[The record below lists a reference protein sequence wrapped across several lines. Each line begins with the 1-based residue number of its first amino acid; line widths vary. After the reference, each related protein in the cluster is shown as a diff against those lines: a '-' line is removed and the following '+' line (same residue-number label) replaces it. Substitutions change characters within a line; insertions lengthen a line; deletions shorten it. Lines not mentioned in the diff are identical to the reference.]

1 MRVRDLSDG
10 RVLLIDGGTLVRI
23 LSSRGIT
30 VRNEGV
36 LVCISSSK
44 SVTVRNLGVGRAL
57 ACEVNPEAT
66 LVRSLDL
73 FEWVGYEASDSIEF
87 KGVKGSAFF
96 DLFLDLLFTLFY
108 WVFLL

>member
-1 MRVRDLSDG
+1 
-10 RVLLIDGGTLVRI
+10 LLIDGGTLVCI

-30 VRNEGV
+30 VYNEGV

-44 SVTVRNLGVGRAL
+44 SVIVYNLGVGRAL
-57 ACEVNPEAT
+57 AYKVNPEAT
-66 LVRSLDL
+66 LVCSLDL
-73 FEWVGYEASDSIEF
+73 FEWVGYEASDSVEF

-96 DLFLDLLFTLFY
+96 DLFLDLFLTLFY